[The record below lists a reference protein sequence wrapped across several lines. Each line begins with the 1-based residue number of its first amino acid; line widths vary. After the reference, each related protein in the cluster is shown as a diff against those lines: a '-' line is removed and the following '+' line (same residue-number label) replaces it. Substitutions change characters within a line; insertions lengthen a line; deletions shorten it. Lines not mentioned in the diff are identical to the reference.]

1 MLFTLNFHM
10 CSLFIKTRAENG
22 YVHYRCFS
30 NNKWV
35 AIAMFANLLD
45 LHTDNIVGRY
55 SHVKHPLLDPRNAGT
70 WTVLNNEG
78 DHAESGHPSSLV
90 SGKYVG
96 HCLNFID
103 LF

>member
-1 MLFTLNFHM
+1 MQKIVFTLNLYM

-35 AIAMFANLLD
+35 AIAMSTDLLD
-45 LHTDNIVGRY
+45 LHNNNIVGKY

-70 WTVLNNEG
+70 WTILNNEG

-90 SGKYVG
+90 TGK
-96 HCLNFID
+96 
-103 LF
+103 